1 MQCGGQLQQRKEI
14 AMAKNN
20 DSRRVE
26 VCGYSFAEPADAALA
41 ESERKKIEYLKTH
54 LDSRSPETVLVLYR
68 KAVTEKLFK
77 TPVGIEFLRE
87 LQDYL
92 INQADYSPEE
102 VPAIPL
108 YLSYADPEVVHHE
121 KVTRRVKPQE
131 DEKKVSPLFISVVL
145 NIALVAGVILMFW
158 IASTSDNPNIIN
170 YENAVTNRYSSWEQE
185 LTQRENLVR
194 ERERN
199 VSNRELEL
207 GIDPD
212 AASE

>member
-1 MQCGGQLQQRKEI
+1 
-14 AMAKNN
+14 MAKSN

-54 LDSRSPETVLVLYR
+54 LDSRSPETVLALYR
-68 KAVTEKLFK
+68 KAVNEKLFK

-102 VPAIPL
+102 VPAVPL
-108 YLSYADPEVVHHE
+108 YLSYADPELVHHE
-121 KVTRRVKPQE
+121 TVTRRVKPQE
-131 DEKKVSPLFISVVL
+131 EKGKKVSPLFVSVVL
-145 NIALVAGVILMFW
+145 NLALAAGVGVMFW

-170 YENAVTNRYSSWEQE
+170 YENAVTNRYSSWDQE
-185 LTQRENLVR
+185 LTQREETLR

-199 VSNRELEL
+199 VRAMEDAL
-207 GIDPD
+207 GIDRSD
-212 AASE
+212 LSE

>member
-1 MQCGGQLQQRKEI
+1 
-14 AMAKNN
+14 MAKSN

-26 VCGYSFAEPADAALA
+26 VCGYSFAEPADATLA

-68 KAVTEKLFK
+68 KAVNEKLFK

-108 YLSYADPEVVHHE
+108 YLSYADPELVHHE
-121 KVTRRVKPQE
+121 TVTRRVKPQE
-131 DEKKVSPLFISVVL
+131 EKGKKISPLFVSVVL
-145 NIALVAGVILMFW
+145 NLALAAGVGVMFW

-170 YENAVTNRYSSWEQE
+170 YENAVTNRYSSWDQE
-185 LTQRENLVR
+185 LTQREETLR

-199 VSNRELEL
+199 VRAMEDAL
-207 GIDPD
+207 GIDLSD
-212 AASE
+212 ISE